1 MQPEAQRACR
11 EGRRNVGRI
20 FNPSPSDAKVSGASP
35 ARKDGLKIRATFGAI
50 TAVLVL
56 TFGTAV
62 AEEKPWSFAIIKKP
76 AAPKVSRVAWC
87 RDAVDLFVL
96 SKIEAK
102 KLTPNPDADR
112 TTLLR
117 RATFDLTGLPPT
129 PEEIESFV
137 RDASN
142 DDQAFARV
150 LDRLLASPRFGERWA
165 RHWLD
170 VVHYADSVGRT
181 MNAAFPYAFRYRD
194 YVIDAFNKDK
204 PYNRF
209 IAEQVAG
216 DLLPARTNE
225 ERRENL
231 MATGFL
237 TMGAVDLS
245 DAGGEQFAMDRV
257 DDQIDVTTRAVLGLT
272 VACARCH
279 HHKTDP
285 IKQRDYYALA
295 GIFYSTATWP
305 GVAGKGDLGPNGYVD
320 EDRLLKLPTLA
331 ANSAPLATRGRA
343 AAPAGAD
350 TAMMDAQRTKGYPTV
365 FAFRPD
371 RAMGVLEG
379 EVRDCAIR
387 IKGDPHDLGEV
398 PKRGMFA
405 VPGLPPLPTVPENV
419 SGRLQLAQ
427 WLIAPEHPLTARV
440 FVNRLWQHLF
450 GRGLVRTVDDFGL
463 TGEAPSN
470 PELLDHLATRFAD
483 GGWSVKKLLRALMLS
498 STYRLS
504 SAGDAA
510 QEKIDGAN
518 ELYWR
523 SEVRRLELEPIR
535 DTLLFVGGDLKFER
549 PEGIQVA
556 GFGGKGKEA
565 RLRSL
570 LREDAPVRT
579 IYLPALRS
587 MLPSMHELFDF
598 PDPSQIKGLREVT
611 TIASQSLF
619 FMNNPLVE
627 ESAQRAA
634 ARLLAE
640 KCDDAKRVRLAWLRV
655 LAREPTREEI
665 ADTLAFLK
673 SLNADGDARY
683 RWSTFVQALLASAEF
698 RYLR

>member
-1 MQPEAQRACR
+1 M
-11 EGRRNVGRI
+11 
-20 FNPSPSDAKVSGASP
+20 
-35 ARKDGLKIRATFGAI
+35 KIRPTFGAI
-50 TAVLVL
+50 AAAAVLA
-56 TFGTAV
+56 FGTAV
-62 AEEKPWSFAIIKKP
+62 AEEKPWSFAPVRKP
-76 AAPKVSRVAWC
+76 AAPKVAVMAWC
-87 RDAVDLFVL
+87 RDAVDLFIL

-129 PEEIESFV
+129 PEEIDSFV
-137 RDASN
+137 RDPAN

-204 PYNRF
+204 PFNRF
-209 IAEQVAG
+209 VAEQIAG
-216 DLLPARTNE
+216 DLLPARTTE

-272 VACARCH
+272 VSCARCH
-279 HHKTDP
+279 NHKTDP

-295 GIFYSTATWP
+295 GIFYSTETWP
-305 GVAGKGDLGPNGYVD
+305 GVAGKGELGPNGYVD
-320 EDRLLKLPTLA
+320 EDRLLRLPA
-331 ANSAPLATRGRA
+331 AAASSASAARGRT
-343 AAPAGAD
+343 AAPVGASAASMD
-350 TAMMDAQRTKGYPTV
+350 AMMDVQRGKGYPTV

-379 EVRDCAIR
+379 DIRDCAIR
-387 IKGDPHDLGEV
+387 IKGDPNDLGDT
-398 PKRGMFA
+398 PKRGAFA
-405 VPGLPPLPTVPENV
+405 VPGLPALPAIPEKV

-427 WLIAPEHPLTARV
+427 WLTAPENPLTARV
-440 FVNRLWQHLF
+440 FVNRAWQHLF

-470 PELLDHLATRFAD
+470 PELLDHLATRFAE

-498 STYRLS
+498 RTYRLS
-504 SAGDAA
+504 SAGDAVR
-510 QEKIDGAN
+510 EKIDGAN

-523 SEVRRLELEPIR
+523 AEVRRLELEPIR
-535 DTLLFVGGDLKFER
+535 DTLLLVGGELKVER

-556 GFGGKGKEA
+556 GFGGKGREA

-570 LREDAPVRT
+570 MSEDAPVRT

-598 PDPSQIKGLREVT
+598 PDPSQIKGQREVT
-611 TIASQSLF
+611 TIASQALF
-619 FMNNPLVE
+619 FMNNSLVE
-627 ESAQRAA
+627 EVAQNAA
-634 ARLLAE
+634 TRLLAE
-640 KCDDAKRVRLAWLRV
+640 KGDDEKRVRLAWLRV
-655 LAREPTREEI
+655 LSREPTREEI

-673 SLNADGDARY
+673 SLNRDGDTRY
-683 RWSTFVQALLASAEF
+683 RWTTFVQALLASAEF
-698 RYLR
+698 RYLH

>member
-1 MQPEAQRACR
+1 MITVRL
-11 EGRRNVGRI
+11 
-20 FNPSPSDAKVSGASP
+20 ST
-35 ARKDGLKIRATFGAI
+35 GLAALWLCAA
-50 TAVLVL
+50 AVV
-56 TFGTAV
+56 A
-62 AEEKPWSFAIIKKP
+62 AEEKPWSFAPVRKP
-76 AAPKVSRVAWC
+76 AAPKVAGLAWC
-87 RDAVDLFVL
+87 RDAVDVFVL
-96 SKIEAK
+96 AKIEAK
-102 KLTPNPDADR
+102 KFTPNPDADR

-117 RATFDLTGLPPT
+117 RATYDLTGLPPT

-137 RDASN
+137 RDASP

-170 VVHYADSVGRT
+170 IVHYADSVGRT

-194 YVIDAFNKDK
+194 YVIDALNKDK
-204 PYNRF
+204 PYHRF

-216 DLLPARTNE
+216 DLLPSQTVE

-231 MATGFL
+231 LATGFL
-237 TMGAVDLS
+237 TMSALDLTER
-245 DAGGEQFAMDRV
+245 GEQMVMDRV
-257 DDQIDVTTRAVLGLT
+257 DDQIDVTTRAILGLT

-279 HHKTDP
+279 NHKTDP

-295 GIFYSTATWP
+295 GIFYSTDARSGQVDTN
-305 GVAGKGDLGPNGYVD
+305 GLGPNGYVD
-320 EDRLLKLPTLA
+320 EDRLVTLPAATAKLA
-331 ANSAPLATRGRA
+331 ANTKRSASPSG
-343 AAPAGAD
+343 AGA
-350 TAMMDAQRTKGYPTV
+350 AQMDALMEMQRTKGYPTV

-371 RAMGVLEG
+371 RVMGLQED
-379 EVRDCAIR
+379 EAQDCPIR
-387 IKGDPHDLGEV
+387 IKGDPHDRGEA
-398 PKRGMFA
+398 PPRGSLQIS
-405 VPGLPPLPTVPENV
+405 GLPKLPAIPAKS

-427 WLIAPEHPLTARV
+427 WLIAPENPLTARV

-463 TGEAPSN
+463 TGEAPSD
-470 PELLDHLATRFAD
+470 PELLDHLATRFVE
-483 GGWSVKKLLRALMLS
+483 GGWSGKKLLRALMLS
-498 STYRLS
+498 RTYRLS
-504 SAGDAA
+504 SGGDAA
-510 QEKIDGAN
+510 REKIDGAN
-518 ELYWR
+518 TLYWR
-523 SEVRRLELEPIR
+523 ADVRRLELEPIR
-535 DTLLFVGGDLKFER
+535 DTLLLVGGELKFER

-570 LREDAPVRT
+570 MSEDAPVRT
-579 IYLPALRS
+579 IYLPTLRS

-619 FMNNPLVE
+619 FMNNSLVE
-627 ESAQRAA
+627 ECAQNAA
-634 ARLLAE
+634 ERLLAE
-640 KCDDAKRVRLAWLRV
+640 KCDDEKRVRLAYLRV
-655 LAREPTREEI
+655 LAREPAREEI

-673 SLNADGDARY
+673 SLNRDGSTRY